1 MRAYWSGLLRRRS
14 DRMRDC
20 ELRVAALRY
29 VETIGP
35 DLGDDQEDDGDGHR
49 SAASEYQ
56 TQLRVGGG
64 TRDWAKPTTTP
75 VGERA
80 ARFLVVMVRS
90 FPE

>member
-64 TRDWAKPTTTP
+64 TRDRGQAHDDSGGRTSC
-75 VGERA
+75 A
-80 ARFLVVMVRS
+80 VRGRHGS
-90 FPE
+90 PLS

>member
-49 SAASEYQ
+49 SAASEY
-56 TQLRVGGG
+56 
-64 TRDWAKPTTTP
+64 
-75 VGERA
+75 
-80 ARFLVVMVRS
+80 
-90 FPE
+90 